1 MESPFGYYDCSATVQ
16 AACYDG
22 LVDSLMTRFIRRI
35 GLCAKICDEIG
46 AVGERRS
53 LDLFSMLALSLKALS
68 KSIGLAVAKVTDRSR
83 EMIPITFF
91 MRFSF
96 MFLNGN

>member
-53 LDLFSMLALSLKALS
+53 LDLFFDVGAFLEGFVKIYR
-68 KSIGLAVAKVTDRSR
+68 IGSCQSYR
-83 EMIPITFF
+83 
-91 MRFSF
+91 
-96 MFLNGN
+96 